1 MEFSQVANFV
11 KKYKSY
17 IFLPIICVFQL
28 LACFY
33 HDFWIVATIIGV
45 ALIIFSDFAHII
57 YYTLFFQMFSVLG
70 HFSVIITFTAAGSI
84 CLRYVIGIVKKT
96 EKLYVL
102 PLALTFFICLC
113 FSLRHTV
120 IDGPGIYQGSSLVVS
135 LFLCYLLFVYRSKFK
150 LSKCA
155 DFLICGILAT
165 LAISALMMLFDGSLF
180 QVFDN
185 LGTLRRLRLLTANE
199 NSLAIYCS
207 LSLSIFVTRII
218 LGKGRLLK
226 NIIFGIIAISVGLS
240 TLSKCFLIV
249 CSFILVYLFVMLI
262 WKHRLKSLY
271 FIVPALGIL
280 VIMAIVFKT
289 TITNIIGRIF
299 NKLDETLTLS
309 EITTGRSDL
318 WTLYLNHITSS
329 IPNMLFG
336 VGFFS
341 ERLVPIGPHNL
352 LIHLLY
358 RMGFVGLFMLG
369 ILAYYYY
376 RASDKSLKPTIY
388 TTMPLFVFI
397 LISMVENFL

>member
-1 MEFSQVANFV
+1 MEFSKVANII

-17 IFLPIICVFQL
+17 IFLPIICILQL

-33 HDFWIVATIIGV
+33 YDLWIVATCIAV

-70 HFSVIITFTAAGSI
+70 NFSVITAFVASGSI
-84 CLRYVIGIVKKT
+84 CLRYIIGIVKKT

-113 FSLRHTV
+113 FSIRHTK
-120 IDGPGIYQGSSLVVS
+120 IDGAGIYQGCSLIVS
-135 LFLCYLLFVYRSKFK
+135 LFFCYLLFVYRDRFK

-165 LAISALMMLFDGSLF
+165 LAISALSMLFDGSLLHIF
-180 QVFDN
+180 NDF
-185 LGTLRRLRLLTANE
+185 GSLRRLKLLTANE

-218 LGKGRLLK
+218 LGRGRLIK

-249 CSFILVYLFVMLI
+249 CSFILIYLFVMLI

-271 FIVPALGIL
+271 FIVPALAIL
-280 VIMAIVFKT
+280 FIMAIIFKT
-289 TITNIIGRIF
+289 TIGNIISRIF
-299 NKLDETLTLS
+299 TKIDEKLTLS

-318 WTLYLNHITSS
+318 WTLYLNNITSS

-341 ERLVPIGPHNL
+341 ERLASIGPHNL

-358 RMGFVGLFMLG
+358 RMGFVGIFLLG

-388 TTMPLFVFI
+388 TAMPLFVFI

>member
-1 MEFSQVANFV
+1 MEFSKVAGIL

-17 IFLPIICVFQL
+17 IFLPIICVLQL

-33 HDFWIVATIIGV
+33 HDLWIVATMIAV
-45 ALIIFSDFAHII
+45 ALIVFSDFAHII

-70 HFSVIITFTAAGSI
+70 HFSVIITFVASGSI
-84 CLRYVIGIVKKT
+84 CLRYIIGIIRKT
-96 EKLYVL
+96 EKLYIL
-102 PLALTFFICLC
+102 PLALTFFICIC
-113 FSLRHTV
+113 FSIRHTIV
-120 IDGPGIYQGSSLVVS
+120 DGAGIYQGCSLIVA
-135 LFLCYLLFVYRSKFK
+135 LFLCYLLFVYRDRFK

-165 LAISALMMLFDGSLF
+165 LAISALTMLFDGSLLHIF
-180 QVFDN
+180 NDF
-185 LGTLRRLRLLTANE
+185 GALRRLKLLTANE

-218 LGKGRLLK
+218 LGRGRLLK

-271 FIVPALGIL
+271 FILPALAIL
-280 VIMAIVFKT
+280 LIMAIVFQT
-289 TITNIIGRIF
+289 TIGNIITRLFSKI
-299 NKLDETLTLS
+299 DEKLTLS

-318 WTLYLNHITSS
+318 WTLYLNNITSS

-336 VGFFS
+336 VGLFS
-341 ERLVPIGPHNL
+341 ERLSPIGPHNL

-358 RMGFVGLFMLG
+358 RMGFVGVFMLG
-369 ILAYYYY
+369 VLAYSYY
-376 RASDKSLKPTIY
+376 RASNKSLKPTIY
-388 TTMPLFVFI
+388 TAMPLFVFI